1 MESCASAERSRQT
14 VAGSSSEVDDAARSA
29 ARHSGGCAP
38 ALPIAARTQTA
49 THRKS
54 VQVDSCR
61 FIVVPRIMRF
71 MNILRTSSVAALLVV
86 GLSGVGLSQTERQ
99 GTTYRSPTGATLK
112 LMLDDSNVGPEV
124 TVGELTFP
132 PNADSGDHTHGAI
145 EMFYVLSGELEHV
158 VNGKSQILKPGMV
171 GYVRPPDKI
180 RHKTGPAGAKVV
192 VIWVP
197 GDEGKKIA
205 ARWTKEP

>member
-1 MESCASAERSRQT
+1 MKAIHFFAAALVVVALSNTASAQAE
-14 VAGSSSEVDDAARSA
+14 
-29 ARHSGGCAP
+29 
-38 ALPIAARTQTA
+38 
-49 THRKS
+49 K
-54 VQVDSCR
+54 
-61 FIVVPRIMRF
+61 
-71 MNILRTSSVAALLVV
+71 
-86 GLSGVGLSQTERQ
+86 Q
-99 GTTYRSPTGATLK
+99 GTTYRSPSGATLK
-112 LMLDDSNVGPEV
+112 LMLDESNVGPEV

-132 PNADSGDHTHGAI
+132 PNADSGEHTHGAI

-171 GYVRPPDKI
+171 GYVKPPDKI
-180 RHKTGPAGAKVV
+180 RHKPGPAGAKVV

>member
-1 MESCASAERSRQT
+1 MNALRVCAGIAL
-14 VAGSSSEVDDAARSA
+14 VAFLGRGAAAQATQPA
-29 ARHSGGCAP
+29 A
-38 ALPIAARTQTA
+38 
-49 THRKS
+49 
-54 VQVDSCR
+54 
-61 FIVVPRIMRF
+61 
-71 MNILRTSSVAALLVV
+71 
-86 GLSGVGLSQTERQ
+86 
-99 GTTYRSPTGATLK
+99 TYRSPTGATLR
-112 LMLDDSNVGPEV
+112 LLLDDSNVGPEA

-171 GYVRPPDKI
+171 GYVRPPDKV

-205 ARWTKEP
+205 ARWKKEP